1 MADFGSYTV
10 TSQIYSTLTILD
22 DKLQIVPYAAEKWT
36 VSRDGLTWTF
46 KLRDNLV
53 FHNGRKADANDV
65 KYSLDAACLPT
76 PARRACSSC
85 CPTSS
90 ASRR

>member
-46 KLRDNLV
+46 KLRTTSCSTT
-53 FHNGRKADANDV
+53 G
-65 KYSLDAACLPT
+65 
-76 PARRACSSC
+76 ARRM
-85 CPTSS
+85 PTT
-90 ASRR
+90 